1 MKNKHIILLFL
12 LINGVFVAINGQ
24 ESYSSLCWKITGNKL
39 EETSYLYG
47 TFHSQDNRVFQFK
60 EGVEEA
66 FQQADIYAMELNM
79 DSVNRSEML
88 DAMLMD
94 SGQTLK
100 TLLSPKEYDLVNQFF
115 IDSVGMSLFL
125 FNKMQPIIT
134 TQIVVTKDLN
144 QEQQNALD
152 LHWFKEAKKL
162 GKELVGLETMK
173 EQVNAFKSI
182 PVKTQAEELVKAV
195 QDYGKQEQMSMDD
208 MLAIYISGDL
218 DSLMTVIDVNAESS
232 SISMEKFNEAFLYK
246 RNVNMANRVEEYLRK
261 GSVFMA
267 VGAAHLPGEKG
278 VIELLRAKGYHVEPL
293 N

>member
-1 MKNKHIILLFL
+1 MKNKHIILTFL
-12 LINGVFVAINGQ
+12 LISSLFIAINAQ
-24 ESYSSLCWKITGNKL
+24 DKYRSLCWKITGDKL
-39 EETSYLYG
+39 AETSYLYG

-79 DSVNRSEML
+79 DSINRSEML

-125 FNKMQPIIT
+125 FNKMQPIVT

-152 LHWFKEAKKL
+152 MHWFKKAKKE
-162 GKELVGLETMK
+162 GKLLVGLETMD

-195 QDYGKQEQMSMDD
+195 KDYGKKDKMSMDD
-208 MLAIYISGDL
+208 MLAIYVSGDL
-218 DSLMTVIDVNAESS
+218 DSLMTVMDQDSENS
-232 SISMEKFNEAFLYK
+232 SISMEDFNEQFLYR
-246 RNVNMANRVEEYLRK
+246 RNTNMANRVEAYLLK

-278 VIELLRAKGYHVEPL
+278 VIELLRAKGYRVEPL
-293 N
+293 